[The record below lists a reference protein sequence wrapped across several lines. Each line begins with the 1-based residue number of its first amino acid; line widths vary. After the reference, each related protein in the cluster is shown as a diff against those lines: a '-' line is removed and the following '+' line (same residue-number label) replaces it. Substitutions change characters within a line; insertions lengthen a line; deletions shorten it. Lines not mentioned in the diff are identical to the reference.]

1 MADQR
6 RRPTPSLTVV
16 LCFSLWFTSGQTVDF
31 RSYFNSFEPECIE
44 QCPAKYSTSTYGVL
58 CYDGCEKRGYSYYWC
73 NSRMGWDYCSPSN
86 NVDYKGND
94 CRNDHPCGD
103 YGGGYTSCYLEKG
116 GWSKCARVEPRA
128 MIHQTIYQ
136 KECTGECQYHESG
149 DYFWCYT
156 AINWDYC
163 SPLRDHTYRDEPCH
177 QGSTCGTN
185 GQSYSWCYT
194 SYFNWDYCGVISPG
208 ECMYSQSN
216 RRKRQAD
223 NPNIICYRQD
233 DDGNNNNN
241 NNNNDNNNRKEP
253 HFINRGAE
261 EKIKKP
267 NKKTRNAALDL
278 INRWENQHLTGNS
291 KSKLIRSDDLR
302 IDNQGLANDGQC
314 YNLQI
319 QLNEP
324 RASREST
331 TIAQIIVP
339 LDTSAE
345 YMRLAFRESLR
356 LGAKIEL
363 IDDNTPSTSSNNN
376 NDGDNNN
383 NKKTK
388 KNKKCC
394 QRRRR

>member
-31 RSYFNSFEPECIE
+31 MSYFNSFEPECIE

-86 NVDYKGND
+86 NIDYKGND

-103 YGGGYTSCYLEKG
+103 YGGGYTSCIVDG
-116 GWSKCARVEPRA
+116 IGWSKCARVEPRA

-136 KECTGECQYHESG
+136 KECTGECQYHEFG

-156 AINWDYC
+156 ENTWDYC
-163 SPLRDHTYRDEPCH
+163 SPLQDHTYRDEPCR

-223 NPNIICYRQD
+223 NPNLICSRED

-241 NNNNDNNNRKEP
+241 NNNNNRKVTY
-253 HFINRGAE
+253 FIDKGNEGVQSTNRKLLDE
-261 EKIKKP
+261 
-267 NKKTRNAALDL
+267 ALDL
-278 INRWENQHLTGNS
+278 INRFDASRLTQNS
-291 KSKLIRSDDLR
+291 RSNLVTSLR
-302 IDNQGLANDGQC
+302 LRLDNQGICFSNNQEC

-319 QLNEP
+319 QLNGQRRP
-324 RASREST
+324 GQST
-331 TIAQIIVP
+331 TIAQITVP
-339 LDTSAE
+339 IGTSEE

-356 LGAKIEL
+356 LQVKVEVE
-363 IDDNTPSTSSNNN
+363 DENTPSTSSNN
-376 NDGDNNN
+376 DR
-383 NKKTK
+383 NKD
-388 KNKKCC
+388 KKCC
-394 QRRRR
+394 KRRKR